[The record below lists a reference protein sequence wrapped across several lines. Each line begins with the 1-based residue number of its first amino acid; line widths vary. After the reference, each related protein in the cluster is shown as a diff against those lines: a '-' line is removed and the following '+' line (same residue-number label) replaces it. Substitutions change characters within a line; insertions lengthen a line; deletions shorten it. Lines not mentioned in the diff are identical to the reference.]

1 MQSHHRRAVA
11 KKGGK
16 LKKNA
21 GGSATIDLT
30 DALTSMTGVA
40 DTMKE
45 QNERTQQWL
54 ESEAAKQ
61 EARDK
66 ELADFR
72 ARQLAQGDSQNKLM
86 EALIKIMSVSCEHG
100 AHLIPLRIWDAQLS
114 YSLHSNACT
123 ACP

>member
-1 MQSHHRRAVA
+1 MQSPHRKAVA

-21 GGSATIDLT
+21 GSSATIDLT
-30 DALTSMTGVA
+30 DALNSMTGMA

-61 EARDK
+61 EARDR
-66 ELADFR
+66 ELADFK
-72 ARQLAQGDSQNKLM
+72 AKQLAQGDGQNLL
-86 EALIKIMSVSCEHG
+86 EALIAK
-100 AHLIPLRIWDAQLS
+100 LI
-114 YSLHSNACT
+114 
-123 ACP
+123 

>member
-1 MQSHHRRAVA
+1 MQSPHLRAVA

-30 DALTSMTGVA
+30 DALTSMTGMA

-54 ESEAAKQ
+54 QSEAAKQ

-66 ELADFR
+66 ELSDFR
-72 ARQLAQGDSQNKLM
+72 ARQLAQGDSQNKLL
-86 EALIKIMSVSCEHG
+86 EALIAK
-100 AHLIPLRIWDAQLS
+100 LI
-114 YSLHSNACT
+114 
-123 ACP
+123 

>member
-1 MQSHHRRAVA
+1 MQSPHHRAVA
-11 KKGGK
+11 KKGSK
-16 LKKNA
+16 PKKNA

-30 DALTSMTGVA
+30 DVLTSMTGMA

-72 ARQLAQGDSQNKLM
+72 ARQLAQGNSQNKLL
-86 EALIKIMSVSCEHG
+86 EALIAK
-100 AHLIPLRIWDAQLS
+100 LI
-114 YSLHSNACT
+114 
-123 ACP
+123 